1 MRRRRLDQSSDRTTG
16 GSVSG
21 NINLVAYS
29 TPQEVYEGALEP
41 DFQKSSPNVEFSS
54 LFGSSGD
61 QSRAVEAGQPA
72 DVVHLPLEPDM
83 TRIVDAGII
92 ADDYRDAEP
101 YGGSPQ
107 TSVVTFAVRGG
118 NPKDIKDWDDL
129 IRDDVSVITPNP
141 FTSGG
146 ARWNIMA
153 AYGAQINQGKSEDEA
168 LQYVAD
174 MLGNT
179 AKQDASAS
187 DALETFTS
195 GEGDVLISYE
205 NEAIRAQDA
214 GEDVDYVIPD
224 DTIKIETLAAV
235 TEDSENPEAAQAFLD
250 YLYTPEAQQIW
261 ADNGYR
267 PSDPTVLKEN
277 EATPDSEGPIHDRR
291 SRRMD
296 GSHHRVLR
304 PGERLD
310 RCDRAGS
317 RSDHRLMSGVT
328 AQAETLPR
336 PAFRPRLG
344 SALLSRR
351 TRHDLPQHHGADPD
365 RGTDPEVVRPSSR

>member
-1 MRRRRLDQSSDRTTG
+1 MQPNNLMRRRGFRASIAASAALVLGFGVAACGSSDSSSSDGTDG
-16 GSVSG
+16 GAVSG
-21 NINLVAYS
+21 NVNLVAYS

-41 DFQKSSPNVEFSS
+41 DFQKTSPDVEFSS
-54 LFGSSGD
+54 SFGSSGD

-83 TRIVDAGII
+83 TRLVDAGII
-92 ADDYRDAEP
+92 AEDYRDAEP

-107 TSVVTFAVRGG
+107 TSVVAFTVRGG
-118 NPKDIKDWDDL
+118 NPKDIQDWDDL

-153 AYGAQINQGKSEDEA
+153 AYGAQINQGKSEEEA

-174 MLGNT
+174 LLGNT

-235 TEDSENPEAAQAFLD
+235 TEESENPEAAQAFLD

-267 PSDPTVLKEN
+267 PSDPEVLKEN
-277 EATPDSEGPIHDRR
+277 EDTFPAPKGLFTIDDLGGWADVTTEFFDPEN
-291 SRRMD
+291 
-296 GSHHRVLR
+296 GSVAAIEQDL
-304 PGERLD
+304 
-310 RCDRAGS
+310 
-317 RSDHRLMSGVT
+317 GVT
-328 AQAETLPR
+328 T
-336 PAFRPRLG
+336 G
-344 SALLSRR
+344 
-351 TRHDLPQHHGADPD
+351 
-365 RGTDPEVVRPSSR
+365 